1 MSIRCIALIRVSTAH
16 QDFEGQKKVVIA
28 NAVADGYLE
37 SEIKVVEAKESAI
50 RLKEEERETLNEMKE
65 IISNNKTIESVYVFA
80 IDRLARK
87 VSVIL
92 SVKDYLKDR
101 NINLVFLN
109 PHKMSSLRKNENGE
123 LVEDELTSM
132 LLMFLSYGAEME
144 MKLKQERFK
153 AARETLKA
161 QGKVYYNKTV
171 FGYTRNPKTK
181 EADINEEEAEIIRYT
196 YREYI
201 NGMTMQ
207 DIYMNLVAMG
217 KLPSKTKIA
226 ARGFIWRILHNE
238 AYKGGQ
244 SFYNKNSVFKFKAI
258 IDEETFDAAQ
268 KKLADNKWTY
278 EKTKFISFGKGLLYC
293 VNEQRIMSPVVHNK
307 CYKCMKGQKYSLNI
321 NVIDSLL
328 WLVAQDVYRF
338 IIIERQKNNHELY
351 EEKKKEIGIQ
361 IENIDKI
368 ISSIEDKERKAF
380 SLYLDGKVSQD
391 IYDEMMIKIKS
402 EKENYLFKKSSLNSE
417 LTKYKIQKS
426 EMKNLYGNELN
437 LDDLDDQDKR
447 NIILETINRVNV
459 ENIGFRNYELRFDL
473 KSLLAQKQYDNI
485 VFTYQTRQCK
495 IAFRMKEIDTGKEYN
510 MYHIVKNRIGNA
522 KTVFYKD

>member
-1 MSIRCIALIRVSTAH
+1 MSIRCICLIRVSTAH
-16 QDFEGQKKVVIA
+16 QDFEGQKKVVVA
-28 NAVADGYLE
+28 NAIADGYKK
-37 SEIKVVEAKESAI
+37 SEIEIVEAKESAI
-50 RLKEEERETLNEMKE
+50 KLKEEERETLNEMKGL
-65 IISNNKTIESVYVFA
+65 IAKNKTVEAVYVFA

-92 SVKDYLKDR
+92 SVKDYLLER
-101 NINLVFLN
+101 NINLVFVN
-109 PHKMSSLRKNENGE
+109 PHKMATLRKDEKGN

-181 EADINEEEAEIIRYT
+181 EADINEEEAYIIRYV
-196 YREYI
+196 YNNYLK
-201 NGMTMQ
+201 GMTMQ
-207 DIYMNLVAMG
+207 DIYTNLVSMG
-217 KLPSKTKIA
+217 KLPHKSKVA

-258 IDEETFDAAQ
+258 IDEETFEAAQ

-293 VNEQRIMSPVVHNK
+293 VNEKRIMSPIVANK
-307 CYKCMKGQKYSLNI
+307 CYKCMKGEKYSLNI

-328 WLVAQDVYRF
+328 WHVAKQVYRF
-338 IIIERQKNNHELY
+338 IIIERQKNNNELY
-351 EEKKKEIGIQ
+351 ESKKKEITEQ
-361 IENIDKI
+361 IDNIDKI
-368 ISSIEDKERKAF
+368 IASIEDKERKAF
-380 SLYLDGKVSQD
+380 VLYLDGKVSQE
-391 IYDEMMIKIKS
+391 IYEEQMNKIKS

-417 LTKYKIQKS
+417 LTKYKIQTNEFS
-426 EMKNLYGNELN
+426 NIYGNDID
-437 LDDLDDQDKR
+437 LDELDDQDKR

-459 ENIGFRNYELRFDL
+459 ENVGVRSYELRFDL
-473 KSLLAQKQYDNI
+473 KSILAQKQYDNI
-485 VFTYQTRQCK
+485 VFIYKTNQCK
-495 IAFRMKEIDTGKEYN
+495 ISFRMKNLKTGQDIN
-510 MYHIVKNRIGNA
+510 MYQIVKNRIGNA
-522 KTVFYKD
+522 KTIFDKN